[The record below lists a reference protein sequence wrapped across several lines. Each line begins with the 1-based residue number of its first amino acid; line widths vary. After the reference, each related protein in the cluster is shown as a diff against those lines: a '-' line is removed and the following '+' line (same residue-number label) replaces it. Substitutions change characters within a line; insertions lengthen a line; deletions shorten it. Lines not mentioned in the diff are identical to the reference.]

1 MMWQTLLAT
10 IQSSFFESL
19 ATPMQMLALAF
30 AVLGVGLQV
39 GGSLVRTML
48 PLRWLAVASSLALM
62 VYGALSPSM
71 STLAA
76 SLLLLPINIYR
87 AVEVTRLTRAVKGA
101 AAAADHVG
109 HWLKP
114 HMKVRKL
121 KAGQV
126 LFHKGDRAEHLY
138 LLVQGEML
146 LADIGQPLASGRI
159 FGEIALFSPDH
170 RRTHT
175 VQAKTACTVLQI
187 HESTVRQLY
196 FQHPAF
202 GFHLIDLLA
211 EGLARDVARAEAAA
225 TRAPPN
231 PGGDA

>member
-1 MMWQTLLAT
+1 MMMWQTLLEA
-10 IQSSFFESL
+10 IQSSFLDSL
-19 ATPMQMLALAF
+19 ATPLQIFALGC

-48 PLRWLAVASSLALM
+48 PLRWLTVASCLALL

-76 SLLLLPINIYR
+76 SLLLLPINVYR
-87 AVEVTRLTRAVKGA
+87 AIEVTRLTRQVRGA

-126 LFHKGDRAEHLY
+126 LFNKGDRAEHLY
-138 LLVQGEML
+138 LLAQGQMT
-146 LADIGQPLASGRI
+146 LADIGQPLPQGRI
-159 FGEIALFSPDH
+159 FGEIALFSPEH
-170 RRTHT
+170 RRTRT
-175 VQAKTACTVLQI
+175 VQALTACTVLQI

-196 FQHPAF
+196 YQHPDF
-202 GFHLIDLLA
+202 GFHLIELLA
-211 EGLARDVARAEAAA
+211 EGLAQDVARAEAAA
-225 TRAPPN
+225 QPTQAIRPEA
-231 PGGDA
+231 